1 MKPFDLEKAKAG
13 APLVTRAGEEAHF
26 VAHVPEADKY
36 YRVVVRVGGIVSAFS
51 ETGKYAGGEH
61 HYDLFMAPVKRKVWL
76 AIQGPTEPKYPG
88 SLGWVYTDEAAAR
101 DAAPDVGRRFIEVEI
116 EE

>member
-1 MKPFDLEKAKAG
+1 MKPFSLEQAKAG
-13 APLVTRAGEEAHF
+13 APLVTRDGREAVF
-26 VAHVPEADKY
+26 IAHVPEARESD
-36 YRVVVRVGGIVSAFS
+36 RIVFRVGERIYTSYESGA
-51 ETGKYAGGEH
+51 
-61 HYDLFMAPVKRKVWL
+61 YDLFMAPVKRKVWL